1 DTIGGLLELVWR
13 LEAPVDP
20 AAASARR
27 ATGTLDSAATRH
39 VDRLKE
45 LLRIGYVRGIE
56 AEIRALA
63 THGPEAKGLADR
75 LFDRLDRFDLA
86 GMKRELEGA

>member
-1 DTIGGLLELVWR
+1 
-13 LEAPVDP
+13 
-20 AAASARR
+20 
-27 ATGTLDSAATRH
+27 TGTLDSAATRH

-63 THGPEAKGLADR
+63 THGPDAKGLADR